1 MIVVD
6 ASALADVLLRL
17 RSARAVEERILDAD
31 EALHAPQLLD
41 LELLQVLRRFAG
53 MGGWQQARATE
64 ALADLEALRIA
75 RHAHEPLRRRI
86 WELRA
91 NLTAYDAAYV
101 ALAEELE
108 CPLVTRDARLA
119 KAPRHRARIEVF

>member
-1 MIVVD
+1 MIVID

-17 RSARAVEERILDAD
+17 PSAGAAEQRILDPD

-41 LELLQVLRRFAG
+41 LELLQVLRRFAT
-53 MGGWQQARATE
+53 MGQGQQERAAE
-64 ALADLEALRIA
+64 ALEDLEALRIA
-75 RHAHEPLRRRI
+75 RHPHEPLRRRI

-119 KAPRHRARIEVF
+119 KAPGHRARVEVP